1 MKRENQIVGQ
11 EQVAR
16 NPRRG
21 LFKGMRASIR
31 SLLALALCLIQPT
44 AMSADSTN
52 ALAAVTPEAWR
63 IHKAAILIDG
73 HNDLPWEMRTKGG
86 LSFDEIDISKDVPK
100 FQTDIPRLKRGGMG
114 AQFWA
119 AYVPANTMR
128 TGGAAR
134 QTLEQIDFI
143 HRMVA
148 RYPETF
154 EFART
159 AKEIR
164 DIRAKGKIACLI
176 GVEGGHSIENS
187 LGVLRTYAQLGV
199 RYLTLTHA
207 DSLAWADAAT
217 DKPKAK
223 GLSDFGKEVVREMN
237 RLGMLVDISHVSAQT
252 MHAVLDTTQAP
263 IIASHSSAY
272 ALAPH
277 ARNIPDDVLVRI
289 KQNGGIVMVN
299 FFSGFVV
306 AESARRMADMFEVSR
321 QMREKYPTDAEHTKA
336 MDEWQKANPMPQGTV
351 KDLVNHID
359 HIVETAGIDHVGLG
373 SDYDGVSKVPIELPD
388 VSTYPVITQELLNR
402 GYKEADIHKILGE
415 NILRVME
422 AAERVAASARSQ

>member
-1 MKRENQIVGQ
+1 MR
-11 EQVAR
+11 
-16 NPRRG
+16 P
-21 LFKGMRASIR
+21 FKC
-31 SLLALALCLIQPT
+31 LLTLALTLTTSTI
-44 AMSADSTN
+44 MSADSAN
-52 ALAAVTPEAWR
+52 ALAAVTTEAWR
-63 IHKAAILIDG
+63 IHNSAILIDG
-73 HNDLPWEMRTKGG
+73 HNDLPWEMRSKAS

-134 QTLEQIDFI
+134 QTLEQIDFV

-148 RYPETF
+148 RYPDTF

-159 AKEIR
+159 AKDIR
-164 DIRAKGKIACLI
+164 DIRAKNKIACLI

-187 LGVLRTYAQLGV
+187 LALLRMYAQLGV
-199 RYLTLTHA
+199 RYMTLTHA
-207 DSLAWADAAT
+207 DSLAWVDAAT
-217 DKPKAK
+217 DKPKAN
-223 GLSDFGKEVVREMN
+223 GLSDFGKEVIREMN
-237 RLGMLVDISHVSAQT
+237 RLGMLPDISHISAQS
-252 MHAVLDTTQAP
+252 MHAVLDASRAP

-277 ARNIPDDVLVRI
+277 ARNIPDDVLVRL

-321 QMREKYPTDAEHTKA
+321 KMREKFPTDAEHTKA
-336 MDEWQKANPMPQGTV
+336 MDEWQKANPMPAGTV

-359 HIVETAGIDHVGLG
+359 HIVKIAGIDHVGLG
-373 SDYDGVSKVPIELPD
+373 SDYDGVSKVPVELPD
-388 VSTYPVITQELLNR
+388 VSSYPVITQELLHR
-402 GYKEADIHKILGE
+402 GYKEPDIKKILGE

-422 AAERVAASARSQ
+422 AAEKVAASIR